1 MMVNYLV
8 DGDRVSV
15 ISAEAMTVSTTLPP
29 NIYTVVLEHSKPP
42 MLKKLDEFTVP
53 DILYGDVSQKTDK
66 VIQSFKRR
74 KTSTGVLM
82 VGAKGSGKSL
92 LARNIA
98 LTLLRQGVPTI
109 VVPHDI
115 ISATVSDFIDSIDT
129 ECVVLFDE
137 FDKATRQHTDEYG
150 NSSIAVPQVSDSLLS
165 LFDGISPRKKLYI
178 LTANDIDRV
187 NKQLLNR
194 PGRVYYR
201 FEFNGL
207 DESAIRSYCAEQLKD
222 QTQVQ
227 DIITIAS
234 LVHQFSFDMLKALVE
249 ECNSFHIE
257 PKEACKV
264 LNIAPELSGDFKITV
279 RSKDTGHEC
288 WVDPASVY
296 RTLNLNDSVA
306 TTRIYVIDTE
316 PITKSVGFGCIQETP
331 EDVLRYDKHVPEG
344 REVRLLFSDAYYTRV
359 VDAKL
364 EYDVID
370 PETGKQYVVSCLQLS
385 ATSRRAL

>member
-1 MMVNYLV
+1 MVNYLI
-8 DGDRVSV
+8 DGDIVSV

-29 NIYTVVLEHSKPP
+29 NIYTVVLEQSKPP

-137 FDKATRQHTDEYG
+137 FDKATRKCMDLEGAG
-150 NSSIAVPQVSDSLLS
+150 NIIEVPQASDSLLS

-249 ECNSFHIE
+249 ECNSFNVE

-288 WVDPASVY
+288 WMDPASMY
-296 RTLNLNDSVA
+296 RTLYLNNA
-306 TTRIYVIDTE
+306 TISTHIYFIDTE
-316 PITKSVGFGCIQETP
+316 RDTKSVGFGCIQETP

-344 REVRLLFSDAYYTRV
+344 REVRLVFTSADYARV
-359 VDAKL
+359 VDSKL

>member
-1 MMVNYLV
+1 MVNYLI

-29 NIYTVVLEHSKPP
+29 NIYTVVLEQSKPP

-98 LTLLRQGVPTI
+98 VTLLRQGIPTI

-137 FDKATRQHTDEYG
+137 FDKATRQHTDGYG

-165 LFDGISPRKKLYI
+165 LFDGISTHKKLYI

-187 NKQLLNR
+187 NKQLINR
-194 PGRVYYR
+194 PGRIYYR
-201 FEFNGL
+201 FDFNGL
-207 DESAIRSYCAEQLKD
+207 DETAIRSYCEGQLKD
-222 QTQVQ
+222 QTQVR
-227 DIITIAS
+227 DILTIAS
-234 LVHQFSFDMLKALVE
+234 LVHQFSFDMLQALVE

-257 PKEACKV
+257 PKEACKA

-279 RSKDTGHEC
+279 RSRDTGHEC
-288 WVDPASVY
+288 WVDPGSMY
-296 RTLNLNDSVA
+296 RTLRLNDTTA
-306 TTRIYVIDTE
+306 TTHIYFIDTE
-316 PITKSVGFGCIQETP
+316 SDTNSMGFGCPRDLPVDGLIHDEC
-331 EDVLRYDKHVPEG
+331 VPKG
-344 REVRLLFSDAYYTRV
+344 REVRVLLPNAAYARV
-359 VDAKL
+359 VDAEL
-364 EYDVID
+364 EYDVVD
-370 PETGKQYVVSCLQLS
+370 PETGKPYVVSCLQLS
-385 ATSRRAL
+385 ATSRRSL